1 MEIQQSPQNDLSAR
15 VNVQYLYAASP
26 GHTVDSGNQP
36 GPFATALIQKLPLPD
51 IQFSDVAPEINNY
64 VTTKTKFAQSPW
76 LSGSSSAEIYFNPS
90 PSRVTG
96 ERELWESALAAGDVD
111 TISAFRW
118 RYSVSRF
125 VHAARQWLEDH
136 GEPELASLTRVSPL
150 APELAWVSATAQ
162 AQSGNPSTVMVA
174 RFEGPLAFSRDYL
187 NSEIKPSDIET
198 ADVVAT
204 QQVKRSPRTIADIFA
219 KHGEAVLTGPVTA
232 VDRPIRGASAV
243 AELKSGTKLTVVEA
257 KNHGADQAWVKVR
270 APGLDRTA
278 YIPLSGNTVVK
289 TTNIGKPLKE
299 IVIGGVRGSIEGRVD
314 TAPATEG
321 LQELR
326 SAGRSVA
333 WISISTPK
341 ADDQSARELFTLR
354 VADLIHALDE
364 QGVPRQRISV
374 AGEDSELPHDQ
385 IRMRIF
391 GN

>member
-1 MEIQQSPQNDLSAR
+1 LKDRWRSL
-15 VNVQYLYAASP
+15 
-26 GHTVDSGNQP
+26 G
-36 GPFATALIQKLPLPD
+36 
-51 IQFSDVAPEINNY
+51 
-64 VTTKTKFAQSPW
+64 
-76 LSGSSSAEIYFNPS
+76 
-90 PSRVTG
+90 
-96 ERELWESALAAGDVD
+96 
-111 TISAFRW
+111 TIST
-118 RYSVSRF
+118 
-125 VHAARQWLEDH
+125 AR
-136 GEPELASLTRVSPL
+136 SNR
-150 APELAWVSATAQ
+150 AT
-162 AQSGNPSTVMVA
+162 
-174 RFEGPLAFSRDYL
+174 
-187 NSEIKPSDIET
+187 ET

-257 KNHGADQAWVKVR
+257 KNHGADQARVKVR

-374 AGEDSELPHDQ
+374 AGETPSFLTIKFECEFSVTRGRLPREIEHG
-385 IRMRIF
+385 IGIAFAMRVF
-391 GN
+391 HTWSLLGRHSLCRCRAGSGCRQGA